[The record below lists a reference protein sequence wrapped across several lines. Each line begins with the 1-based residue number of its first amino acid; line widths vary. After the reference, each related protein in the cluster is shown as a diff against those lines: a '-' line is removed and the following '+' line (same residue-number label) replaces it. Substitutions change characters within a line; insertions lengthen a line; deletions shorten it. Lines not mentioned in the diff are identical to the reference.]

1 MTNIKD
7 WLHKYKPLEL
17 PIIARFD
24 KNDPKQAIG
33 KGKIIIEIARG
44 PFTID
49 VHYVLNIT
57 KHLLCIIQAL
67 SNGMKI
73 EYLSY
78 YDVIKHK
85 SSNGCLRRTCR
96 KHKGDLYPITC
107 THKSLIPKST

>member
-57 KHLLCIIQAL
+57 KHLLCIIQAI

-73 EYLSY
+73 EYTN
-78 YDVIKHK
+78 K
-85 SSNGCLRRTCR
+85 SNNIFAHQIEQPCNFV
-96 KHKGDLYPITC
+96 
-107 THKSLIPKST
+107 